1 MTSHRTNAIITVYVR
16 RNRKSAFLKDR
27 LYSAH
32 HGRADP
38 NDSEVS
44 FITRQQFMTELS
56 KLLTFMY
63 EEDRQRALKMY
74 DRMFNI
80 AEDDQGLIQHLV
92 SPTRQAVVIARAYDA
107 KERKLSVSAQKKGD
121 GFEEEDEETPSFVLA
136 INRIFDD
143 LFPEEPPEQP
153 LVEDQVSFFDL
164 GVDTEKV
171 KVKKP
176 VIPKAEV
183 LLSDTQ
189 NFEGILSS
197 VAPENEEEPAAEAQ
211 EEEETA
217 QEEPAGEDAKE
228 PGTEEPT
235 GIEALKGRI
244 LPEAEREVP
253 ILSFSEDAFDEEP
266 EATDAGSAET
276 AETAA
281 ETAEVEAVKPEQPEM
296 PAGPEEPEKPKEP
309 EEPEKAAEPEEE
321 EKDLVQRVQDLFTE
335 EKKPVIVEKAE
346 EPVKEE
352 PRRRRRS
359 IPMKRVTN
367 VPLLILFVIAAVP
380 ITLTLLALL
389 LVLMLFSLSIAVG
402 MIALGVTLV
411 LAAFSGFAV
420 LADVLMLFGAAL
432 IALALGLVFLWISFW
447 LVGGV
452 MVGLVRSVFGLARKW
467 CSKEVPAE

>member
-16 RNRKSAFLKDR
+16 RDRKSAFLKDR
-27 LYSAH
+27 LHPAH
-32 HGRADP
+32 HSRADP

-74 DRMFNI
+74 ERMFNI
-80 AEDDQGLIQHLV
+80 AEDDQGLIQHLM

-107 KERKLSVSAQKKGD
+107 KERKLSVSAQTKGE
-121 GFEEEDEETPSFVLA
+121 GYEEDEDTPSFVLA

-143 LFPEEPPEQP
+143 LFPEQPPEEP

-164 GVDTEKV
+164 GVDTEKA

-176 VIPKAEV
+176 VVPKAEV

-197 VAPENEEEPAAEAQ
+197 VAPEDGEEPAAEAQ

-217 QEEPAGEDAKE
+217 EEEPAGEDAE
-228 PGTEEPT
+228 EQGAEEPT
-235 GIEALKGRI
+235 DIEAIKGRI

-253 ILSFSEDAFDEEP
+253 IISFSRDDFDEEP
-266 EATDAGSAET
+266 EEPAAGSNEA
-276 AETAA
+276 AA
-281 ETAEVEAVKPEQPEM
+281 ETAENDVSESEQPEES
-296 PAGPEEPEKPKEP
+296 AAPEEPKEP
-309 EEPEKAAEPEEE
+309 EQPEKAAEPEED

-335 EKKPVIVEKAE
+335 EKKPVIVEQAE
-346 EPVKEE
+346 EPEREE

-359 IPMKRVTN
+359 IPMKRVAN

-389 LVLMLFSLSIAVG
+389 LVLTLFSLAISVG

-420 LADVLMLFGAAL
+420 LADVLMLFGGAL
-432 IALALGLVFLWISFW
+432 VALALGLVFLWITFW

-452 MVGLVRSVFGLARKW
+452 MVSLVRSVVGLGRKW